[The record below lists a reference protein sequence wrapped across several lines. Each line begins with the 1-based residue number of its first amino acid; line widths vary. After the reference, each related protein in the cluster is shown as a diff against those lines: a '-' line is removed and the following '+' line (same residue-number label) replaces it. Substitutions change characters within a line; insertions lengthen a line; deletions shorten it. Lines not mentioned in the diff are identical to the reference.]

1 MTNKEHACLDSQTT
15 SCWQRCLSIL
25 SEPSFSLSVK
35 ITLPVHRIFSTL
47 SRSLRHQPRSA
58 MKPTV
63 KTDPPKIVNTGQHR
77 RQPKVRE
84 PSEQYIKLS
93 QQESVAYDPSKETS
107 KQLIVLDL
115 NGTLVR

>member
-1 MTNKEHACLDSQTT
+1 MRQ
-15 SCWQRCLSIL
+15 
-25 SEPSFSLSVK
+25 
-35 ITLPVHRIFSTL
+35 
-47 SRSLRHQPRSA
+47 QPRSA